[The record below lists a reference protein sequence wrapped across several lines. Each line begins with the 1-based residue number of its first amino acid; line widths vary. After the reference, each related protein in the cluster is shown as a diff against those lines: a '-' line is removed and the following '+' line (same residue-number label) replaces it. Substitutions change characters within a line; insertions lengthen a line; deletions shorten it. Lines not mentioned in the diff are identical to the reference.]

1 MKLNELTLK
10 FKQCLNV
17 LVALFILMSVSYAQP
32 LREFRA
38 VKITNVDS
46 DILFDD
52 QKIAEGMN
60 YLASIGINVILPV
73 VWNSHAADGDYT
85 LYPSEVMEN
94 YFGRAMHPVIPAG
107 RDPLQRVI
115 IEAHRNGMEVL
126 PWFEMGFST
135 SYSQNGGHILRQYP
149 NWALKDNQG
158 RLAVKNGFDWMSGI
172 HPEVQQFMISL
183 VTEIMDK
190 YDVDGIEFSD
200 RIPAMPVEGGY
211 EDATKAIYA
220 AEHNGA
226 APPTNFNDAAWM
238 RWRANKLSQFY
249 QLVRDSVK
257 VRGEHLIVSSSPSV
271 YPWSYEEYLQ
281 DSKTWFDSNIIDN
294 LIPQLYRYSFAEYQF
309 ELDKALSYIP
319 ANRRDVFFSG
329 MLIYLRG
336 ENYLITPDFL
346 LRSIK
351 ANRDRNVAGEAF
363 FFYEGLRLQHNRLG
377 DTLKA
382 TYYSQPARVPYRH
395 GQIWRPKALIINEDD
410 SSAVVSGNWEKSS
423 IAGFR
428 PNILIQKD
436 GSYSTITYFFDVP
449 FAAWYD
455 VYAYNVTGSLASNR
469 TPCTVYQASDSVT
482 VYLNQQGLYKAGWQP
497 LTSAYLQ
504 SGRQKVL
511 TISNKDVPAG
521 QFVVADAAM
530 IMINRKLS
538 PDVVVTDVYSMPA
551 TDNSSPADFFLDQN
565 YPNPFNAQTTIGFYL
580 ERSRHVLLRIFD
592 INARQVAVLC
602 DGIFQAGRHEVV
614 FRADGLASGMYFCNL
629 QLGNQHQSTKL
640 LLLK

>member
-1 MKLNELTLK
+1 MKSICFTLAIS
-10 FKQCLNV
+10 FI
-17 LVALFILMSVSYAQP
+17 ALRAISQP
-32 LREFRA
+32 LEEFRG

-52 QKIAEGMN
+52 QKIVEGMN

-73 VWNSHAADGDYT
+73 VWNSHGADGDYT
-85 LYPSEVMEN
+85 LYPSEVMET
-94 YFGRAMHPVIPAG
+94 YFGRAMHPVFPAG

-115 IEAHRNGMEVL
+115 IEAHRLGMEVL

-135 SYSQNGGHILRQYP
+135 SYSQNGGHILSRYP
-149 NWALKDNQG
+149 NWALKNNQG
-158 RLAVKNGFDWMSGI
+158 NLAVKNGFDWMSGI
-172 HPEVQQFMISL
+172 NPEVQEFMISL
-183 VTEIMDK
+183 VTEILDH

-211 EDATKAIYA
+211 DDATKAIYA

-226 APPTNFNDAAWM
+226 APPTNFKDAAWM

-257 VRGEHLIVSSSPSV
+257 VRGEHFILSSSPSV
-271 YPWSYEEYLQ
+271 YPWSYDEYLQ

-294 LIPQLYRYSFAEYQF
+294 LIPQLYRYNFAEYQF

-319 ANRRDVFFSG
+319 TNRRDVFFSG

-336 ENYLITPDFL
+336 DNYLISPDFL

-351 ANRDRNVAGEAF
+351 ANRDRKVAGEAF
-363 FFYEGLRLQHNRLG
+363 FFYEGLRLQQNRLG

-395 GQIWRPKALIINEDD
+395 GNIWRPKALVVNEDD
-410 SSAVVSGNWEKSS
+410 ANAVVTGNWEKSS

-436 GSYSTITYFFDVP
+436 GSFATITYFFDVP
-449 FAAWYD
+449 TTAWYD
-455 VYAYNVTGSLASNR
+455 VFAYNVTGALACNR
-469 TPCTVYQASDSVT
+469 TPCTVYQGTDSMS
-482 VYLNQQGLYKAGWQP
+482 VYLNQQSLYKAGWQP
-497 LTSAYLQ
+497 LTPAYLQ
-504 SGRQKVL
+504 AGRQKVL
-511 TISNKDVPAG
+511 TISNQNVPPG
-521 QFVVADAAM
+521 QYVVVDAAM

-538 PDVVVTDVYSMPA
+538 PDVIVTDVPFQHRGDKHLPA
-551 TDNSSPADFFLDQN
+551 ALWLQQN
-565 YPNPFNAQTTIGFYL
+565 YPNPFNARTTIHFFL
-580 ERSRHVLLRIFD
+580 QRFDRVLLQIFD
-592 INARQVAVLC
+592 VKGQTVAVLC
-602 DGIFQAGRHEVV
+602 DGMFQAGRHEVV
-614 FRADGLASGMYFCNL
+614 FDAVDLASGVYLCSL
-629 QLGNQHQSTKL
+629 QAGRESQTIKL